1 MIDLQL
7 VPGDTVAGKYRI
19 IEKLGEGSQ
28 SVVYRVEERPARVER
43 AFKVLKHRMNQ
54 SHIEN
59 IVRFKRELDIIAG
72 IDHPG
77 IIKVFGSGEYK
88 GMPFIIREQYAGTS
102 LSDALDA
109 GTVFTMEEAVQIVQ
123 QVADALAAAHAAS
136 IIHRDI
142 RPANIA
148 LIKNNGALQVR
159 LTGFGVSL
167 LTEYGEFKSAEIET
181 VYGCMSPEA
190 TGILKRKV
198 DERSDLYSLG
208 VVLYRLLTGRYP
220 FAGADIKSLMYQHVA
235 AKPESPRS
243 INAAV
248 SPVLEKIVMKLLVK
262 EPESRYQSAKGL
274 LNDLSRF
281 ERGDNSFAVGENDQK
296 VRLDYHTRLE
306 GRETELNQLKKA
318 VQHAAQGEGQFI
330 FVSGEAGIGK
340 TRLAQELRS
349 YVYEQGG
356 VLFESRLFNRG
367 EKTPYQPFRDI
378 INGYIDEVAKFD
390 SEQKKKET
398 DRIRGV
404 LGELGQL
411 AVKLNERMSMML
423 DTPAP
428 LVPLDAERETQRF
441 MMVSANLLCN
451 IAAPWK
457 LCVMFIDD
465 LQWADAGTLSLLD
478 DILGKIRK
486 SNLLLIG
493 TYRHYEV
500 NERHPVM
507 RLKKEAAEKSLP
519 LTDIRLAPLGYNAL
533 NAIVSGILG
542 EYEEKTNTLTQF
554 LLDKSKGNL
563 FFAINIIRELV
574 ESNAIVWNKGYWK
587 EDLTIIRT
595 MKVSE
600 DMADIILH
608 RIEDLSP
615 EHVRLMQAAAVI
627 GREFSIELLHRV
639 SGMERER
646 MVQIIDDTITRQIV
660 EEGGERGRYVFAHDR
675 IRDTFYQDIDG
686 KLRSELHASVARHIE
701 DLHRANLFPVLFD
714 LVSHLT
720 KSGDRTKL
728 REYLLPAAI
737 KAKESYANDEAVKY
751 YQATIELLE
760 EGGQKAGRAW
770 MQAKEDLAEVY
781 LMTGK
786 SDEAIDILREIPML
800 KENPVEKVRIYR
812 NISSAWFRKAHW
824 YECEKN
830 IATGLALLGERIPR
844 AGSEAMMVLARELF
858 KHILFSLFPK
868 FFQRRAGEPVEEENR
883 EKVRFYM
890 TLNWMYMLSDTMKV
904 LGNVVRMLNIAQRTI
919 GPSRELAMCTASYAS
934 VCMAIPLFGRA
945 KRFHLQAL
953 ELRRKYNDR
962 WGEAQSLQWLGFCH
976 SWNGEHRIAEKYFS
990 EARDLFGSIGDVW
1003 ELDMTLNGLAI
1014 GAVVTGEYNKAI
1026 EIFSQYDEIAHMIRD
1041 EYAINS
1047 ILAHMT
1053 LVYTHKGDFDEARA
1067 SGEESLTLSAEKKIW
1082 FSHCYGQLN
1091 FGYLEMEQGN
1101 YDEAIKHLEISRAIY
1116 ERENLLKNY
1125 TVHVFSFLADAY
1137 LERHRVAAE
1146 KNPLDLKNAN
1156 RLSRKGLF
1164 LSRFWPNHYGT
1175 ALRVRAK
1182 YFAAQRKFRYAEE
1195 LFLKAILQTKSIGFK
1210 YEQARSHYEY
1220 GRFLKAIN
1228 RDSESRQ
1235 QMVEALALFKDI
1247 DARVYIDRI
1256 QQGATENQLSMS
1268 GTAAKHSS
1276 GMKLEA
1282 KMTAVLDATK
1292 QLAAITEIP
1301 VLIPKI
1307 LEYMTELMGAER
1319 GVLFLYPEMGDKTL
1333 EIKSMSNFTDEELHA
1348 DETRPIREIV
1358 SRVEH
1363 SGKRLISAD
1372 AAEDFA
1378 IAELVSISGSGIRSL
1393 LCVPI
1398 VLRGD
1403 ILGVV
1408 YLDNNMVR
1416 GLFTR
1421 DDLWMVD
1428 LILAQAGK
1436 SIEAARMAV
1445 HAKGI
1450 S

>member
-7 VPGDTVAGKYRI
+7 APGDTIAGKYRI

-28 SVVYRVEERPARVER
+28 SLVYRVEERPARIER
-43 AFKVLKHRMNQ
+43 AFKLLKHRLNQ

-59 IVRFKRELDIIAG
+59 IVRFKRDLEAIAG
-72 IDHPG
+72 LDHPG
-77 IIKVFGSGEYK
+77 IVRLFGSGEYK
-88 GMPFIIREQYAGTS
+88 GLPYIVRELYFGVS
-102 LSDALDA
+102 LGDALAA
-109 GTVFTMEEAVQIVQ
+109 GTVFSMEEAVQIVQ
-123 QVADALAAAHAAS
+123 QVADALAHAHAAG
-136 IIHRDI
+136 IVHRDI
-142 RPANIA
+142 RPATIA
-148 LIKNNGALQVR
+148 LIKDGDRRQAR

-167 LTEYGEFKSAEIET
+167 LTEYGDFKSTEIEN

-208 VVLYRLLTGRYP
+208 VVLYRLLAGRYP
-220 FAGADIKSLMYQHVA
+220 FSGDDVKRLMYQHVA
-235 AKPESPRS
+235 AKPESPRV
-243 INAAV
+243 INQAV

-281 ERGDNSFAVGENDQK
+281 VRGDHNFAVGENDQK

-318 VQHAAQGEGQFI
+318 AQRAAQGEGQLL

-340 TRLAQELRS
+340 TRLVQELRS
-349 YVYEQGG
+349 FIYEQGG

-367 EKTPYQPFRDI
+367 DKTPYHPFREI
-378 INGYIDEVAKFD
+378 INGYIDEVSKFD
-390 SEQKKKET
+390 SEQKKSET
-398 DRIRGV
+398 DRIRSV
-404 LGELGQL
+404 LGDLGQL

-423 DTPAP
+423 DTTAP

-441 MMVSANLLCN
+441 MMVASNLLCN
-451 IAAPWK
+451 IGKPWK

-465 LQWADAGTLSLLD
+465 LQWADAGTLSLLED
-478 DILGKIRK
+478 MLGKIRK

-507 RLKKEAAEKSLP
+507 RLKKEAAEKTLP
-519 LTDIRLAPLGYNAL
+519 LTDVRLVPLGYNAL

-600 DMADIILH
+600 DMADIILR
-608 RIEDLSP
+608 RIEDLGP
-615 EHVRLMQAAAVI
+615 EHIRLMQAASVI
-627 GREFSIELLHRV
+627 GREFSVELLHRV
-639 SGMERER
+639 SHMERER
-646 MVQIIDDTITRQIV
+646 LVQLIDETIARQIV

-675 IRDTFYQDIDG
+675 IRETFYQKLDG
-686 KLRSELHASVARHIE
+686 KERS
-701 DLHRANLFPVLFD
+701 DLHRVVAQNLEELHRTNLYPVLFD
-714 LVSHLT
+714 LVGHFI

-737 KAKESYANDEAVKY
+737 KAKESYANDEAIKY
-751 YQATIELLE
+751 YQAIGKLLE
-760 EGGQKAGRAW
+760 ENGQKGGRAW

-781 LMTGK
+781 LTIGR

-800 KENPVEKVRIYR
+800 KESAVEKARIYR
-812 NISSAWFRKAHW
+812 NIGSAWFRKAHW

-830 IATGLALLGERIPR
+830 IAEGLSLLGERIPR
-844 AGSEAMMVLARELF
+844 AGSEAVMVLARELF
-858 KHILFSLFPK
+858 KHCLFSLFPK
-868 FFQRRAGEPVEEENR
+868 TFQHAAGKPVREEDR
-883 EKVRFYM
+883 EKVWFYM

-904 LGNVVRMLNIAQRTI
+904 LGNVVRMLNIAQRKI
-919 GPSRELAMCTASYAS
+919 GPSRELALCTSSYAS
-934 VCMAIPLFGRA
+934 VCMAVPLFDRA
-945 KRFHLQAL
+945 LRFHAIGL

-962 WGEAQSLQWLGFCH
+962 WGEAQSLQWIGFCY
-976 SWNGEHRIAEKYFS
+976 SWKGDHRNAEKYFL
-990 EARDLFGSIGDVW
+990 EAKALFENIGDVW
-1003 ELDMTLNGLAI
+1003 ELDMTLNGLAL
-1014 GAVVTGEYNKAI
+1014 GAAITGEYNKAI

-1041 EYAINS
+1041 EYGINS

-1053 LVYTHKGDFDEARA
+1053 LVYTHKGDFEEAR
-1067 SGEESLTLSAEKKIW
+1067 SGGEESLKLSEAKKIW
-1082 FSHCYGQLN
+1082 FSNCYGKLN
-1091 FGYLEMEQGN
+1091 FGYMEMEQGN
-1101 YDEAIKHLEISRAIY
+1101 HDEAIRYLEESRAIY

-1125 TVHVFSFLADAY
+1125 TVHVCSFLADAY
-1137 LERHRVAAE
+1137 LERYRASAV
-1146 KNPLDLKNAN
+1146 KDPRDLKKAGS
-1156 RLSRKGLF
+1156 LSRKGLF
-1164 LSRFWPNHYGT
+1164 QARFWPNHCGS
-1175 ALRVRAK
+1175 ALRIRAK
-1182 YFAAQRKFRYAEE
+1182 FFAERGRERAAEE
-1195 LFLKAILQTKSIGFK
+1195 LFLKSIRQTKNVSYK
-1210 YEQARSHYEY
+1210 YELGRCHYEY
-1220 GRFLKAIN
+1220 GRFLKVVN
-1228 RDSESRQ
+1228 RDAESRQ
-1235 QMVEALALFKDI
+1235 QMVEALAVFKDI
-1247 DARVYIDRI
+1247 DARAYIDRI
-1256 QQGATENQLSMS
+1256 QQGVNEGRPVLG

-1282 KMTAVLDATK
+1282 KMTAVIDATK
-1292 QLAAITEIP
+1292 HLAVMNDMET
-1301 VLIPKI
+1301 LIPKI
-1307 LEYMTELMGAER
+1307 LEYMAELMGGER
-1319 GVLFLYPEMGDKTL
+1319 GVLFLYPEMGDKNL
-1333 EIKSMSNFTDEELHA
+1333 EIKMMRNFTEEELHA
-1348 DETRPIREIV
+1348 DNTRPIREIV

-1363 SGKRLISAD
+1363 SGKRMISDD

-1378 IAELVSISGSGIRSL
+1378 IAELVNIAGSGIRSL

-1436 SIEAARMAV
+1436 SIEAARMAA